1 MQQGQDLQTAIQNV
15 GQQAAQQLTEA
26 QTALRGQITTLG
38 EDLQRQY
45 NTMSDAQRAEVAARV
60 EQGQKLDTAI
70 SAVGAQIGQVEE
82 RLTTNIEDIRKKIEA
97 ENARKA
103 AADKAAAAKTQQEQ
117 LLQKAAANVAAPGS
131 GGAGAAEGPLPQAQF
146 RSQLTTG
153 EAKDT
158 EFKGPLEEF
167 LKKVETTSYTA
178 PPGQAMQQP
187 QPTQVAQQQTA
198 QPAQQG
204 PNYYSYG
211 VFNEIDQILNP
222 LSSAMPS
229 MFAKAGGLATPMF
242 AQGGLNVVHH
252 SGKERLDFRQGAA
265 VSGPGD
271 GQSDDIPAML
281 ADGEF
286 VFPADVVAALG
297 NGSTKAGS
305 DKLYNMMHSIRAH
318 HRSAKPEDLPP
329 PAKKSPLDYLKK
341 ARR

>member
-1 MQQGQDLQTAIQNV
+1 
-15 GQQAAQQLTEA
+15 
-26 QTALRGQITTLG
+26 LRGQITTLG

-45 NTMSDAQRAEVAARV
+45 NTMSDAQREEVAQRV
-60 EQGQKLDTAI
+60 QLGQQLDAAI
-70 SAVGAQIGQVEE
+70 SNVGMRIGQVEE
-82 RLTTNIEDIRKKIEA
+82 KLTLNVEDLRKQIAA

-103 AADKAAAAKTQQEQ
+103 AADKAAAEKQAREKTLQLGQQ
-117 LLQKAAANVAAPGS
+117 AVATP
-131 GGAGAAEGPLPQAQF
+131 EGTPTPEAQF
-146 RSQLTTG
+146 RGPMMTG

-167 LKKVETTSYTA
+167 FKKVEQTSYTA
-178 PPGQAMQQP
+178 PPGQPMQQP

-252 SGKERLDFRQGAA
+252 SGKERQDFRQGAA